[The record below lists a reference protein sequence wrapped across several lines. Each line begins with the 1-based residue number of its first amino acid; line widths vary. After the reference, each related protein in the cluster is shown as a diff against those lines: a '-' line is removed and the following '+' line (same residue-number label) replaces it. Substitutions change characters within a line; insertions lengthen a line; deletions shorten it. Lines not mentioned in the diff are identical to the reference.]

1 VRPHASAVNAPAL
14 LKWRYPSTVAEA
26 YLRFNLVPPR
36 EAAVSAQPFPVR
48 ELVASRRPHRKD
60 AARNYD
66 ALLAAAREAF
76 AEHGAEASLED
87 IARRAD
93 VGIGTLY
100 RNFPSRRELFESVY
114 ADEVNELVRVAEEV
128 ADQEPW
134 EALTSWLTRFTDYMV
149 TKRAVREAL
158 DDKSEIFEA
167 CRESMYAAGG
177 PLFER
182 AQEAGAARKDM
193 DFGDLLRMVSGI
205 TGTVFVD
212 DAQRD
217 RVLAIALDG
226 VRAAR

>member
-1 VRPHASAVNAPAL
+1 MTAP
-14 LKWRYPSTVAEA
+14 S
-26 YLRFNLVPPR
+26 
-36 EAAVSAQPFPVR
+36 FPIT
-48 ELVASRRPHRKD
+48 EIVASRRPHRKD

-87 IARRAD
+87 IARRAG

-100 RNFPSRRELFESVY
+100 RNFPTRRHLFETVY
-114 ADEVNELVRVAEEV
+114 ADDVNTLVQVAQEL

-134 EALTSWLTRFTDYMV
+134 QALTAWLDRFAGYMV

-158 DDKSEIFEA
+158 NDESEIFAA

-177 PLFER
+177 PLLER
-182 AQEAGAARKDM
+182 AQEAGQARRDM
-193 DFGDLLRMVSGI
+193 DFVDLLRMVAGI
-205 TGTVFVD
+205 TATAFDD

-217 RVLAIALDG
+217 RVLSIALDG
-226 VRAAR
+226 VRVSR